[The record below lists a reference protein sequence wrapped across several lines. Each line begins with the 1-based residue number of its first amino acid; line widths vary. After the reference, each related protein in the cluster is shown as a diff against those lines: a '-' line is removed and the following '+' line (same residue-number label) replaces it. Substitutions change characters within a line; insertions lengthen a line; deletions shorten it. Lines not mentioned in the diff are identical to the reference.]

1 MGAIRTIANILWH
14 IPFLGFLSA
23 LGSFLL
29 GSLLVITVIG
39 APIGLGLIQYSKF
52 LMAPYSYSMVSK
64 RDLDRPSNPL
74 WASYSFIIKVIYF
87 PFGLILCLCQ
97 MVQIVGLCLSIVGI
111 PMAIILAKS
120 LTTYLQPVGKVCVPH
135 TVVDEI
141 EFRRRQKEAEQ
152 IGRAH
157 V

>member
-1 MGAIRTIANILWH
+1 MALIRTIANILWH

-23 LGSFLL
+23 LFSFLL
-29 GSLLVITVIG
+29 GILLTITIIA

-64 RDLDRPSNPL
+64 SDLERPSNPL
-74 WASYSFIIKVIYF
+74 WASYSFIIKIIYF
-87 PFGLILCLCQ
+87 PFGVILTLFQ
-97 MVQIVGLCLSIVGI
+97 MVQIIGLCLSVVGI

-135 TVVDEI
+135 TVAGEI
-141 EFRRRQKEAEQ
+141 ELRKRQKEAERYLNR
-152 IGRAH
+152 G
-157 V
+157 